1 MLQAEKQNLLS
12 APALPLTFPSAQS
25 RGRAIA
31 TFLAGSWRTRPPP
44 YRRASIDET
53 GLASQLVKT
62 GAGGLGWWRVRDSGI
77 DFPGASELREAYRL
91 QTLHSGIHERRI
103 QEGVVLLRAAGVEP
117 LLAKGWLAAGLY
129 AQRGLRPYGDI
140 DLWVRPD
147 QGAAAFE
154 ALGYPPGQQYPIDL
168 HANAPVR
175 DRTWD
180 ELMARS
186 HPEPVGDTHVRALGA
201 EDHLYLLSVHMLAHG
216 AWRPLW
222 LCDVAAALES
232 RPREFDWDYCLRGG
246 KRRPNWLMTAIRLAS
261 DVLGASPPGLPTS
274 ISNGHLPR
282 WLVPAVLESWAAGTP
297 YMHTTP
303 VGLTTPRPAALW
315 NALRIRWPN
324 PIQVTIAWN
333 REFDRSPRLP
343 VQLAECVLRSGRFL
357 FGRQTATPLG

>member
-1 MLQAEKQNLLS
+1 MISVGCSIARLLEGAWRPKPS
-12 APALPLTFPSAQS
+12 PLTGDPSS
-25 RGRAIA
+25 LGKISP
-31 TFLAGSWRTRPPP
+31 L
-44 YRRASIDET
+44 
-53 GLASQLVKT
+53 LMKT
-62 GAGGLGWWRVRDSGI
+62 GAGGLAWGRIHGSDLAASSTGQEFQQTFRAQSLQSGM
-77 DFPGASELREAYRL
+77 
-91 QTLHSGIHERRI
+91 HERTLTDAV
-103 QEGVVLLRAAGVEP
+103 GNLRTAGIEP

-168 HANAPVR
+168 HANAPAR

-186 HPEPVGDTHVRALGA
+186 HPEPVGDTHVQALGA

-232 RPREFDWDYCLRGG
+232 MPRDFDWDYCLRGG
-246 KRRPNWLMTAIRLAS
+246 KHRSNWLAAAIGLATG
-261 DVLGASPPGLPTS
+261 VLGASAEGLPTS
-274 ISNGHLPR
+274 ISNVRLPG
-282 WLVPAVLESWAAGTP
+282 WLAPSVLKAWGAGTP
-297 YMHTTP
+297 YLHTTP
-303 VGLTTPRPAALW
+303 VGLTARRPTALW

-324 PIQVTIAWN
+324 PIQVTIDWN
-333 REFDRSPRLP
+333 RGFDRTPRLP
-343 VQLAECVLRSGRFL
+343 VQLAECLVRSGRFL
-357 FGRQTATPLG
+357 LGRQTAIPPG